1 MKVKNVKVGVRVQ
14 YKGEDISVIP
24 YGAVG
29 TVVRDND
36 TISCWDVSWDNR
48 DDLYNRGGEWEFD
61 IPEDSIYGVHIKDL
75 RKVK

>member
-1 MKVKNVKVGVRVQ
+1 MKLKNVKKGVRVQ

-36 TISCWDVSWDNR
+36 IIECWDVSWDNR

>member
-1 MKVKNVKVGVRVQ
+1 MKLKNVKKGVRVQ

-29 TVVRDND
+29 TVVTDND
-36 TISCWDVSWDNR
+36 IIECWDVSWDNR

>member
-1 MKVKNVKVGVRVQ
+1 MKLKNVKKGVRVQ

-29 TVVRDND
+29 TVVTDND
-36 TISCWDVSWDNR
+36 IIECWDVSWDNR
-48 DDLYNRGGEWEFD
+48 DDLYNRGGRYNV
-61 IPEDSIYGVHIKDL
+61 PTGSIYGVDIKDL

>member
-1 MKVKNVKVGVRVQ
+1 MKLKNVKKGVRVR
-14 YKGEDISVIP
+14 YKGKGTTIP

-36 TISCWDVSWDNR
+36 HIDCWDVSWDNR
-48 DDLYNRGGEWEFD
+48 DDLYNRCGLYNVPTG
-61 IPEDSIYGVHIKDL
+61 SIYGVDIKDL

>member
-1 MKVKNVKVGVRVQ
+1 MKLKNVKKGVRVQ

-48 DDLYNRGGEWEFD
+48 DDLYNRGGEYD
-61 IPEDSIYGVHIKDL
+61 VPEDSIYGVNIKDL